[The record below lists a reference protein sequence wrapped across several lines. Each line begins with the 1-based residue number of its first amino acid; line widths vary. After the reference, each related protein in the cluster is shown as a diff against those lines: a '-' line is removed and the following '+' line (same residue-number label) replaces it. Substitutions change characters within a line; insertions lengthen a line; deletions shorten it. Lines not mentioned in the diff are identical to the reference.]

1 MVEISRNIQLISF
14 ILFLLVSDA
23 LGVLVRTLGKTHM
36 QLSEDCLKLG
46 MNLIETE
53 ITDPDIRRT
62 A

>member
-1 MVEISRNIQLISF
+1 MDVIST
-14 ILFLLVSDA
+14 DA

-53 ITDPDIRRT
+53 ITDPDIKRT